1 MRNKVLIAALVVI
14 GLIAFWAIRSKKSA
28 EERNEVS
35 RLSQNDVQG
44 AAFPAV
50 TRASSSKK
58 APPTTLQPR
67 QEAFIAAFK
76 TPISFYGRVIDQHGD
91 PVPQADVKLSANDK
105 ASGQRPSEYNR
116 KTDSDGRFSIGGISG
131 ITLAVEV
138 SKPGYRG
145 IPQTEG
151 QPSSSGLFE
160 YWVSEASVRGP
171 HRSTQDAPTIFV
183 LYKTGPTEP
192 LVKIGEKNFRIA
204 RDGSPLS
211 ISLDQQGGH
220 QIVVRCWN
228 QELTRPPGRRQYD
241 WRLEITVPNGG
252 LIARKDAFEF
262 EAPEGGYLPSDSVE
276 MPATLGDQWRSSAE
290 RSYFVRFDDET
301 FGRVELQ
308 MQAGGDH
315 FVVWKSFL
323 NPKAGSRN
331 LETTA
336 N

>member
-1 MRNKVLIAALVVI
+1 MRNNVLIAALVVI
-14 GLIAFWAIRSKKSA
+14 GLIALWVVRYKKPA
-28 EERNEVS
+28 EERNEPG

-44 AAFPAV
+44 AASPAV

-58 APPTTLQPR
+58 APPTTLQAR

-91 PVPQADVKLSANDK
+91 PVLQADVKLSANDK
-105 ASGQRPSEYNR
+105 ASGQRPSEYTR

-160 YWVSEASVRGP
+160 YWVSQASVRGP

-183 LYKTGPTEP
+183 LYRRGPTEP
-192 LVKIGEKNFRIA
+192 LVQIGENNFRIA

-211 ISLDQQGGH
+211 ISLDQEGGH

-241 WRLEITVPNGG
+241 WRLEITVPSGG

-301 FGRVELQ
+301 FGRVELE

>member
-1 MRNKVLIAALVVI
+1 M
-14 GLIAFWAIRSKKSA
+14 
-28 EERNEVS
+28 
-35 RLSQNDVQG
+35 
-44 AAFPAV
+44 
-50 TRASSSKK
+50 
-58 APPTTLQPR
+58 
-67 QEAFIAAFK
+67 
-76 TPISFYGRVIDQHGD
+76 
-91 PVPQADVKLSANDK
+91 
-105 ASGQRPSEYNR
+105 
-116 KTDSDGRFSIGGISG
+116 
-131 ITLAVEV
+131 
-138 SKPGYRG
+138 
-145 IPQTEG
+145 
-151 QPSSSGLFE
+151 
-160 YWVSEASVRGP
+160 
-171 HRSTQDAPTIFV
+171 
-183 LYKTGPTEP
+183 
-192 LVKIGEKNFRIA
+192 
-204 RDGSPLS
+204 
-211 ISLDQQGGH
+211 
-220 QIVVRCWN
+220 VRCWN

-290 RSYFVRFDDET
+290 RAYFVRFDDET

>member
-1 MRNKVLIAALVVI
+1 MRSVDP
-14 GLIAFWAIRSKKSA
+14 AITA
-28 EERNEVS
+28 
-35 RLSQNDVQG
+35 
-44 AAFPAV
+44 
-50 TRASSSKK
+50 TRK
-58 APPTTLQPR
+58 R
-67 QEAFIAAFK
+67 CDFRRE
-76 TPISFYGRVIDQHGD
+76 
-91 PVPQADVKLSANDK
+91 
-105 ASGQRPSEYNR
+105 
-116 KTDSDGRFSIGGISG
+116 FSCRTS
-131 ITLAVEV
+131 
-138 SKPGYRG
+138 PN
-145 IPQTEG
+145 
-151 QPSSSGLFE
+151 
-160 YWVSEASVRGP
+160 
-171 HRSTQDAPTIFV
+171 RSTHWPGR
-183 LYKTGPTEP
+183 KGG
-192 LVKIGEKNFRIA
+192 KKNFRIA

-301 FGRVELQ
+301 FGRVELE